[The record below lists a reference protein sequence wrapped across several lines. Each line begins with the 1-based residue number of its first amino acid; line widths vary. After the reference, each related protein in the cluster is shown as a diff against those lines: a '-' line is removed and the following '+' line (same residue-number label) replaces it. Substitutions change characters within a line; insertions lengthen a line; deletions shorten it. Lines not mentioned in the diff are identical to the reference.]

1 MENEEELN
9 NNISLLEAKLNSL
22 KYQLQ
27 TSLKKESMYQLNLEK
42 IKKIHSEYEESY
54 LKSLSDYKNRENTLK
69 NQYINFKNLLD
80 KQNKENENRLYDELS
95 LIKKKLKKK
104 DEIIISLQKKNNEI
118 NNEISKNEIDY
129 HFKEKDYE
137 DKIIALERDINQ
149 ITETSTQVA
158 KEANQ
163 QIQQLVDQ
171 VNYFKNNSQ
180 RNYYSNFNNNINNN
194 YINDNYNNFYN
205 DLNAINSLEIE
216 NSFLKDEIRKKEEE
230 INYLKNNYLNDE
242 LLNDDINKN
251 NNDKLYNI
259 RIIQLENKLENYY
272 ATIKNLKEIYEKS
285 IFEHKNKIKEMKN
298 FYENQKN
305 DLKFN
310 QSKNMNISN
319 ISSSILGNNNINNN
333 INIISSS
340 SQKNNI
346 TDCIENLNVNF
357 PNEEGI
363 RNQLIREKVQLIKKN
378 AEENK

>member
-69 NQYINFKNLLD
+69 TQYINFKNLLD

-95 LIKKKLKKK
+95 LIKKELKKK

-137 DKIIALERDINQ
+137 DKIITLERDINQ

-180 RNYYSNFNNNINNN
+180 RNYYSNFNNNNF
-194 YINDNYNNFYN
+194 INDNYNNFYN

-216 NSFLKDEIRKKEEE
+216 NSFLKDEIRKKEDE
-230 INYLKNNYLNDE
+230 INYLKNDYLNNE

-333 INIISSS
+333 INIFSSS

>member
-69 NQYINFKNLLD
+69 TQYINFKNLLD

-95 LIKKKLKKK
+95 LIKKELKKK

-137 DKIIALERDINQ
+137 DKIITLERDINQ

-216 NSFLKDEIRKKEEE
+216 NNFLKDEIRKKEDE
-230 INYLKNNYLNDE
+230 INYLKNDYLNNE

-259 RIIQLENKLENYY
+259 RIIQLENKLENHY

-333 INIISSS
+333 INIFSSS

-346 TDCIENLNVNF
+346 NDSIENLNVNF

>member
-95 LIKKKLKKK
+95 LIKKELKKK

-118 NNEISKNEIDY
+118 NNEISKNEIDC

-180 RNYYSNFNNNINNN
+180 RNYYSNFNNNNF
-194 YINDNYNNFYN
+194 INDNYNNFYN

-216 NSFLKDEIRKKEEE
+216 NSFLKDEIRKKEDE
-230 INYLKNNYLNDE
+230 INYLKNDYLNNE
-242 LLNDDINKN
+242 FLNDDINKN

-333 INIISSS
+333 INIFSSS

-346 TDCIENLNVNF
+346 TDYIENLNVNF

>member
-69 NQYINFKNLLD
+69 TQYINFKNLLD

-95 LIKKKLKKK
+95 LIKKELKKK

-137 DKIIALERDINQ
+137 DKIITLERDINQ

-216 NSFLKDEIRKKEEE
+216 NNFLKDEIRKKEDE
-230 INYLKNNYLNDE
+230 INYLKNYYLNNE

-259 RIIQLENKLENYY
+259 RIIQLENKLENHY

-310 QSKNMNISN
+310 HSKNMNISN

-333 INIISSS
+333 INIFSSS

-346 TDCIENLNVNF
+346 NDCIENLNVNF

>member
-69 NQYINFKNLLD
+69 TQYINFKNLLD

-95 LIKKKLKKK
+95 LIKKELKKK

-137 DKIIALERDINQ
+137 DKIITLERDINQ

-216 NSFLKDEIRKKEEE
+216 NNFLKDEIRKKEDE
-230 INYLKNNYLNDE
+230 INYLKNDYLNNE

-285 IFEHKNKIKEMKN
+285 IFEHKNQIKEMKN

-310 QSKNMNISN
+310 HSKNMNISN

-333 INIISSS
+333 INIFSSS
-340 SQKNNI
+340 SQKNKIN
-346 TDCIENLNVNF
+346 DCIENLNVNF

>member
-69 NQYINFKNLLD
+69 TQYINFKNLLD

-95 LIKKKLKKK
+95 LIKKELKKK

-137 DKIIALERDINQ
+137 DKIITLERDINQ

-216 NSFLKDEIRKKEEE
+216 NNFLKDEIRKKEDE
-230 INYLKNNYLNDE
+230 INYLKNYYLNNE

-259 RIIQLENKLENYY
+259 RIIQLENKLENHY

-333 INIISSS
+333 INIFSSS
-340 SQKNNI
+340 SQKNKIN
-346 TDCIENLNVNF
+346 DCIENLNVNF

>member
-69 NQYINFKNLLD
+69 TQYINFKNLLD

-95 LIKKKLKKK
+95 LIKKELKKK

-137 DKIIALERDINQ
+137 DKIITLERDINQ

-216 NSFLKDEIRKKEEE
+216 NNFLKDEIRKKEDE
-230 INYLKNNYLNDE
+230 INYLKNDYLNNE

-259 RIIQLENKLENYY
+259 RIIQLENKLENHY

-333 INIISSS
+333 INIFSSS

-346 TDCIENLNVNF
+346 NDCIENLNVNF

>member
-69 NQYINFKNLLD
+69 TQYINFKNLLD

-95 LIKKKLKKK
+95 LIKKELKKK

-137 DKIIALERDINQ
+137 DKIITLERDINQ

-216 NSFLKDEIRKKEEE
+216 NSFLKDEIRKKEDE
-230 INYLKNNYLNDE
+230 INYLKNDYLNNE

-251 NNDKLYNI
+251 NNDKLYNL
-259 RIIQLENKLENYY
+259 RIIQLENKLENHY

-333 INIISSS
+333 INIFSSS
-340 SQKNNI
+340 SQKNKIN
-346 TDCIENLNVNF
+346 DCIENLNVNF

>member
-69 NQYINFKNLLD
+69 TQYINFKNLLD

-95 LIKKKLKKK
+95 LIKKELKKK

-137 DKIIALERDINQ
+137 DKIITLERDINQ

-216 NSFLKDEIRKKEEE
+216 NNFLKDEIRKKEDE
-230 INYLKNNYLNDE
+230 INYLKNDYLNNE

-333 INIISSS
+333 INIFSSS

-346 TDCIENLNVNF
+346 NDCIENLNVNF

>member
-69 NQYINFKNLLD
+69 TQYINFKNLLD

-95 LIKKKLKKK
+95 LIKKELKKK

-137 DKIIALERDINQ
+137 DKIITLERDINQ

-216 NSFLKDEIRKKEEE
+216 NNFLKDEIRKKEDE
-230 INYLKNNYLNDE
+230 INYLKNYYLNNE

-285 IFEHKNKIKEMKN
+285 IFEHKNQIKEMKN

-310 QSKNMNISN
+310 HSKNMNISN

-333 INIISSS
+333 INIFSSS

-346 TDCIENLNVNF
+346 NDCIENLNVNF